1 MATITKDG
9 YTYNTETKTRTS
21 PTGKVV
27 SIENMDAITPNLKAD
42 TPISLDSLNQ
52 TNQLSLPEAK
62 PEVSPTYTLTPL
74 EIFERDT
81 QMRADASDRN
91 YLDTQRA
98 IGEAEARE
106 LDYQEEL
113 GASENLKAFKN
124 YERQLQAEQLALRR
138 YKEDISGETSMSE
151 AMTNATINQEE
162 ARSLRKQADIAILGN
177 MALGNYNEAIQTAK
191 TKVEMELKPLTR
203 QLDYYKT
210 VMERNQDL
218 LSTTQ
223 KSKLQSLY
231 SDIERQ
237 KNKEEERLTKIESI
251 KIEAIKNG
259 FRGDFSGVQTIEEVA
274 RKAGNFL
281 VTPLERLQM
290 EKLKG
295 DIAINASEL
304 ALAKQTIQ
312 GTTGDPIADIIA
324 GSSRFGDKRLTDSQ
338 LEKIQK
344 SLSALGSMETLQG
357 LLSQGKDG
365 IDVSG
370 PVKGRART
378 LVTQFGG
385 DANASAINATIQ
397 GLIPTVAR
405 GIFGEVG
412 VLTDADIANY
422 RKTVPNLNA
431 TGEQNKLIS
440 LVMYD
445 VLSRS
450 LKNTLVS
457 NARNQTN
464 VSGFLSDYQDVESR
478 INTLKSNLGVV
489 EVAKIDPVNKAKM
502 ESAWSATNINNKV
515 KSTLDSFFN

>member
-42 TPISLDSLNQ
+42 TPISLESLNQ

-74 EIFERDT
+74 ETFERDT
-81 QMRADASDRN
+81 QMRADASDKN

-113 GASENLKAFKN
+113 GASVNLKAFKN

-151 AMTNATINQEE
+151 AMTNAAINQEE

-237 KNKEEERLTKIESI
+237 KNKEEERLTKGNEMII
-251 KIEAIKNG
+251 DAIQSDAPKSLIDNANNLLVNG
-259 FRGDFSGVQTIEEVA
+259 GNVSDVA
-274 RKAGNFL
+274 RVLGKYTTSYIDYKIKKANL
-281 VTPLERLQM
+281 
-290 EKLKG
+290 EKLNSENTQIANALKAAENSNGISFAQLSDKQQDTTLKLRDKYTSESKDFLTIRDAYNRIIVSAQDPSAAG
-295 DIAINASEL
+295 DL
-304 ALAKQTIQ
+304 ALIFNYMKIL
-312 GTTGDPIADIIA
+312 DP
-324 GSSRFGDKRLTDSQ
+324 GSTVREGEF
-338 LEKIQK
+338 
-344 SLSALGSMETLQG
+344 
-357 LLSQGKDG
+357 
-365 IDVSG
+365 
-370 PVKGRART
+370 
-378 LVTQFGG
+378 
-385 DANASAINATIQ
+385 ANAQNSAGIPDVIRAKYNKVISGQRLAEDTRNDFVSRSKKLFEAQQSQQKTINDNYSMLSSSAGIPKEFVVRDISSAVDTKTENLNDAWNAT
-397 GLIPTVAR
+397 
-405 GIFGEVG
+405 VG
-412 VLTDADIANY
+412 
-422 RKTVPNLNA
+422 
-431 TGEQNKLIS
+431 
-440 LVMYD
+440 
-445 VLSRS
+445 
-450 LKNTLVS
+450 
-457 NARNQTN
+457 QT
-464 VSGFLSDYQDVESR
+464 S
-478 INTLKSNLGVV
+478 
-489 EVAKIDPVNKAKM
+489 
-502 ESAWSATNINNKV
+502 
-515 KSTLDSFFN
+515 KSTTLLENLMKKIYGQSTN

>member
-1 MATITKDG
+1 MNPTYEEQVRNINSVKSTSPEEKAMAISYLKNPIPLKSLENTSETTLPTKR
-9 YTYNTETKTRTS
+9 TETTTF
-21 PTGKVV
+21 
-27 SIENMDAITPNLKAD
+27 
-42 TPISLDSLNQ
+42 
-52 TNQLSLPEAK
+52 PE
-62 PEVSPTYTLTPL
+62 LTPL
-74 EIFERDT
+74 QAEEKRIQDTATQSDKEYKKALEDIGVVEAKEREY
-81 QMRADASDRN
+81 A
-91 YLDTQRA
+91 
-98 IGEAEARE
+98 
-106 LDYQEEL
+106 EEL
-113 GASENLKAFKN
+113 GATKSRQEYKKYSDELTREKRNLENEVRRLEENPEGMSVAGLRSTIDDI
-124 YERQLQAEQLALRR
+124 ERKSLQ
-138 YKEDISGETSMSE
+138 
-151 AMTNATINQEE
+151 
-162 ARSLRKQADIAILGN
+162 KQADFAILGN
-177 MALGNYNEAIQTAK
+177 MALGNYNEALSIAK
-191 TKVEMELKPLTR
+191 DKVDSELKPLTR
-203 QLDYYKT
+203 QLEYIKDVRETNK
-210 VMERNQDL
+210 DL
-218 LSTTQ
+218 LTTAQ
-223 KSKLQSLY
+223 KAKLNSLY
-231 SDIERQ
+231 SDVERQ

-259 FRGDFSGVQTIEEVA
+259 FRGDFSGVQTVEEAA

-281 VTPLERLQM
+281 VTPMERLQM

-295 DIAINASEL
+295 DIAINAAEL

-324 GSSRFGDKRLTDSQ
+324 GSSRYDDKRLTDSQ

-370 PVKGRART
+370 PVKGRLRT
-378 LVTQFGG
+378 LITQFGG

>member
-42 TPISLDSLNQ
+42 TPISLESLNQ

-74 EIFERDT
+74 ETFERDT
-81 QMRADASDRN
+81 QMRADASDKN

-113 GASENLKAFKN
+113 GASVNLKAFKN

-151 AMTNATINQEE
+151 AMTNAAINQEE

-237 KNKEEERLTKIESI
+237 KNKEEERLTKGNEMII
-251 KIEAIKNG
+251 DAIQSDAPKSLIDNANNLLVNG
-259 FRGDFSGVQTIEEVA
+259 GNVSDVA
-274 RKAGNFL
+274 RVLGKYTTSYIDYKIKKANL
-281 VTPLERLQM
+281 
-290 EKLKG
+290 EKLNSENTQIANALKAAENSNGISFAQLSDKQQDTTLKLRDKYTSESKDFLTIRDAYNRIIVSAQDPSAAG
-295 DIAINASEL
+295 DL
-304 ALAKQTIQ
+304 ALIFNYMKIL
-312 GTTGDPIADIIA
+312 DP
-324 GSSRFGDKRLTDSQ
+324 GSTVREGEF
-338 LEKIQK
+338 
-344 SLSALGSMETLQG
+344 
-357 LLSQGKDG
+357 
-365 IDVSG
+365 
-370 PVKGRART
+370 
-378 LVTQFGG
+378 
-385 DANASAINATIQ
+385 ANAQNSAGIPDVIRAKYNKVISGQRLAEDTRNDFVSRSKKLFEAQQSQQKTINDNYSMLSSSAGIPKEFVVRDISSAVDTKTENLNDAWNAT
-397 GLIPTVAR
+397 
-405 GIFGEVG
+405 VG
-412 VLTDADIANY
+412 
-422 RKTVPNLNA
+422 
-431 TGEQNKLIS
+431 
-440 LVMYD
+440 
-445 VLSRS
+445 
-450 LKNTLVS
+450 
-457 NARNQTN
+457 QTN
-464 VSGFLSDYQDVESR
+464 
-478 INTLKSNLGVV
+478 
-489 EVAKIDPVNKAKM
+489 
-502 ESAWSATNINNKV
+502 
-515 KSTLDSFFN
+515 KSTTLLENLMKKIYGQSTN

>member
-74 EIFERDT
+74 ETFERDT
-81 QMRADASDRN
+81 QMRADASDKN

-113 GASENLKAFKN
+113 GASANLKAFKN

-151 AMTNATINQEE
+151 AMTNAAINQEE

-218 LSTTQ
+218 LSTAQ

-237 KNKEEERLTKIESI
+237 KNKEEERLTKGNEMII
-251 KIEAIKNG
+251 DAIQSDAPKSLIDNANNLIVNG
-259 FRGDFSGVQTIEEVA
+259 GNVSDVA
-274 RKAGNFL
+274 RVLGKYTTSYLDYKIKKANL
-281 VTPLERLQM
+281 
-290 EKLKG
+290 EKLNSENTQIANALKAAENSTGISFAQLSDKQQDTTLKLRDKYTSESKDFLTIRDAYNRIIVSAQDPSAAG
-295 DIAINASEL
+295 DL
-304 ALAKQTIQ
+304 ALIFNYMKIL
-312 GTTGDPIADIIA
+312 DP
-324 GSSRFGDKRLTDSQ
+324 GSTVREGEF
-338 LEKIQK
+338 
-344 SLSALGSMETLQG
+344 
-357 LLSQGKDG
+357 
-365 IDVSG
+365 
-370 PVKGRART
+370 
-378 LVTQFGG
+378 
-385 DANASAINATIQ
+385 ANAQNSAGIPDVIRAKYNKVISGQRLAEDTRNDFVSRSKKLFEAQQSQQKTINDNYSMLSSSAGIPKEFVVRDISSAVDTKTENLNDAWNAT
-397 GLIPTVAR
+397 
-405 GIFGEVG
+405 VG
-412 VLTDADIANY
+412 
-422 RKTVPNLNA
+422 
-431 TGEQNKLIS
+431 
-440 LVMYD
+440 
-445 VLSRS
+445 
-450 LKNTLVS
+450 
-457 NARNQTN
+457 QT
-464 VSGFLSDYQDVESR
+464 S
-478 INTLKSNLGVV
+478 
-489 EVAKIDPVNKAKM
+489 
-502 ESAWSATNINNKV
+502 
-515 KSTLDSFFN
+515 KSTTLLENLMKKIYGQSTN

>member
-42 TPISLDSLNQ
+42 TPISLESLNQ

-74 EIFERDT
+74 ETFERDT
-81 QMRADASDRN
+81 QMRADASDKN

-113 GASENLKAFKN
+113 GASVNLKAFKN

-151 AMTNATINQEE
+151 AMTNAAINQEE

-237 KNKEEERLTKIESI
+237 KNKEEERLTKGNEMII
-251 KIEAIKNG
+251 DAIQSDAPKSLIDNANNLLVNG
-259 FRGDFSGVQTIEEVA
+259 GNVSDVA
-274 RKAGNFL
+274 RVLGKYTTSYIDYKIKKANL
-281 VTPLERLQM
+281 
-290 EKLKG
+290 EKLNSENTQIANALKAAENSNGISFAQLSDKQQDTTLKLRDKYTSESKDFLTIRDAYNRIIVSAQDPSAAG
-295 DIAINASEL
+295 DL
-304 ALAKQTIQ
+304 ALIFNYMKIL
-312 GTTGDPIADIIA
+312 DP
-324 GSSRFGDKRLTDSQ
+324 GSTVREGEF
-338 LEKIQK
+338 
-344 SLSALGSMETLQG
+344 
-357 LLSQGKDG
+357 
-365 IDVSG
+365 
-370 PVKGRART
+370 
-378 LVTQFGG
+378 
-385 DANASAINATIQ
+385 ANAQNSAGIPDVIRAKYNKVISGQRLAEDTRNDFVSRSKKLFEAQQSQQKTINDNYSMLSSSAGIPKEFVVRDISSAVDTKTENLNDAWNAT
-397 GLIPTVAR
+397 
-405 GIFGEVG
+405 VG
-412 VLTDADIANY
+412 
-422 RKTVPNLNA
+422 
-431 TGEQNKLIS
+431 
-440 LVMYD
+440 
-445 VLSRS
+445 
-450 LKNTLVS
+450 
-457 NARNQTN
+457 QTN
-464 VSGFLSDYQDVESR
+464 KST
-478 INTLKSNLGVV
+478 TLLENLMK
-489 EVAKIDPVNKAKM
+489 KIYGQ
-502 ESAWSATNINNKV
+502 ATN
-515 KSTLDSFFN
+515 